1 MPLPTS
7 FKAIGATTLNEARM
21 RRKIPG
27 GTRPGVLIK
36 NYGPTNSGKTEFGLS
51 CPDPGIHLMVDKQS
65 DAVWDNPTPPESRR
79 PNWGLV
85 DYQIPMPTQA
95 GDYKEAW
102 QNYYTKLKQ
111 CWENPDA
118 NTIVVDGDVETWEL
132 QLLADHGKVTQIM
145 PIARTGTNAARRAL
159 LSRLYFSGKV
169 VVCTHRVKPEYE
181 TVYTAEGKPKLDNSG
196 NEVRRDTGRA
206 VCAGFNDDNYLWHF
220 VLEHFTVE
228 AKKEVVPVK
237 VGKITVNR
245 TKETPMQWGIRIIKC
260 KANPSLQGRE
270 LIGDEC
276 NFPSLVQLA
285 YPQVPMDAWG
295 IKGWGGV

>member
-1 MPLPTS
+1 MPLPSS
-7 FKAIGATTLNEARM
+7 FKAIGAGTLDEARI
-21 RRKIPG
+21 RRRIPG
-27 GTRPGVLIK
+27 GTRPGVLVK
-36 NYGPTNSGKTEFGLS
+36 TFGPTNSGKTEFALS

-65 DAVWDNPTPPESRR
+65 DAVWDNSNPPEARR
-79 PNWGLV
+79 PEWGMV

-102 QNYYTKLKQ
+102 KDYYTKLNQ
-111 CWENPDA
+111 CWTNPDA
-118 NTIVVDGDVETWEL
+118 RTLVIDGDAETWDL

-181 TVYTAEGKPKLDNSG
+181 TVIDSSTGKPSMDKQG
-196 NEVRRDTGRA
+196 NEVRRDTGRTI
-206 VCAGFNDDNYLWHF
+206 CAGFNDDNYLWHF
-220 VLEHFTVE
+220 VIEHF
-228 AKKEVVPVK
+228 EVPPSEELVPVQI
-237 VGKITVNR
+237 GKITVQR
-245 TKETPMQWGIRIIKC
+245 KKVVPMTWGLRIIKC
-260 KANPSLQGRE
+260 KANPSLQGTE

-285 YPQVPMDAWG
+285 YPTTPLSAWG
-295 IKGWGGV
+295 YK